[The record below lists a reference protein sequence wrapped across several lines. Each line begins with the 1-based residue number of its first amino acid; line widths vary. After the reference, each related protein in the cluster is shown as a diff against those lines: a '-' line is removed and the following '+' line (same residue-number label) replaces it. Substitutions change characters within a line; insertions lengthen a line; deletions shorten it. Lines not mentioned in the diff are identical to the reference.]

1 MKIEMGYVLK
11 NVRRGVEKVNV
22 LNYFSTT
29 MATETVMLDILFL
42 LIIVNMA
49 LGKLE
54 VICFVGLS

>member
-1 MKIEMGYVLK
+1 MGYVLK